1 LALRPFGRSERDVPF
16 HDLTLPSPFGALAS
30 HDRYALQLRNGFE
43 MLRFESKLEAE
54 YRAVLT
60 AESQRPSLI
69 INLAAMLVWGG
80 FAVFDFIR
88 LDVFERWPLPAD
100 LWLLLAARWL
110 VLGVLMLGMFP
121 AFNRLIPLGWRALGI
136 YMLLGFSACFTS
148 VIYRLNGLPSIETM
162 QVVIVM
168 SGFLP
173 IGLRFYGSLVASFS
187 IVAFSIILGV
197 LALPPAINAGQMAL
211 VAVMLLAVPI
221 AAIGGY
227 LREYAHRRQ
236 FLLGALLA
244 HQAQFDA
251 LTNLANRRLFERHAG
266 ATLAHAARTD
276 EAMTLAVIDIDHFKQ
291 FNDLNGHAAGDEALR
306 AVADLI
312 ADSAR
317 RPMDMAARLGGE
329 EFALLLFGIDLARA
343 QPVLDALR
351 ERIAAM
357 DVSGQRLTISIGAT
371 GAQNEGLEALY
382 RRADHLLYR
391 SKEEG
396 RNRLSTDLQP
406 IPGAR

>member
-1 LALRPFGRSERDVPF
+1 MPI
-16 HDLTLPSPFGALAS
+16 HDLTLSSPLGA

-60 AESQRPSLI
+60 EEAQRPTLI
-69 INLAAMLVWGG
+69 INAAAMLVWAG
-80 FAVFDFIR
+80 FAIFDFIR
-88 LDVFERWPLPAD
+88 LDVSERWPLAPD
-100 LWLLLAARWL
+100 IWLLLGTRWL
-110 VLGVLMLGMFP
+110 VLGALILNMVP
-121 AFNRLIPLGWRALGI
+121 AFGRLIPLGWRALVI
-136 YMLLGFSACFTS
+136 FMMLGFGACLTS
-148 VIYRLNGLPSIETM
+148 VIYRLNGLQSIETM
-162 QVVIVM
+162 QIVIVM

-173 IGLRFYGSLVASFS
+173 IGLRFYGSLFASFS
-187 IVAFSIILGV
+187 IVVFSVVLGV
-197 LALPPAINAGQMAL
+197 LALPPAINTEQMAL

-236 FLLGALLA
+236 FLLAALLA

-251 LTNLANRRLFERHAG
+251 LTNLANRRLFERHAN
-266 ATLAHAARTD
+266 AALAHAARTD

-291 FNDLNGHAAGDEALR
+291 FNDLNGHAAGDLALR

-329 EFALLLFGIDLARA
+329 EFALLLFGTDLVRA
-343 QPVLDALR
+343 QPLLETMR
-351 ERIAAM
+351 ERIADL
-357 DVSGQRLTISIGAT
+357 DVGGQRLTISIGAT
-371 GAQNEGLEALY
+371 NARNEGLEALY

-391 SKEEG
+391 SKEAG

-406 IPGAR
+406 IPDAR